1 MANITK
7 INLKGIEYN
16 LSDSEA
22 RNLIAQ
28 LQESTYSKEEVDGLV
43 SAIDDKID
51 GIDLAA
57 YETKA
62 DAANKYQPKGDY
74 LTEHQDISGLAT
86 KQEVTDAIAGVDV
99 SGQLTNYLTKDE
111 AEDTYLTANSMDQA
125 LYDDATDNSTTF
137 GSVVA
142 DVNDLKDSV
151 ANTYTKTES
160 DGKYQ
165 AKGDY
170 LTEHQDI
177 SGKVDKVAGKGLS
190 TNDYSDADKAKVDA
204 TPTFWVGTQAEY
216 DAIAVKDNKT
226 FYYITD

>member
-43 SAIDDKID
+43 SAIDDKIE

-57 YETKA
+57 YETKEG
-62 DAANKYQPKGDY
+62 AASKYQPKGDY

-86 KQEVTDAIAGVDV
+86 KQEVADAVAGVDV
-99 SGQLTNYLTKDE
+99 TEQ
-111 AEDTYLTANSMDQA
+111 
-125 LYDDATDNSTTF
+125 
-137 GSVVA
+137 
-142 DVNDLKDSV
+142 LKDY
-151 ANTYTKTES
+151 ATKTSVDNAFNEIS
-160 DGKYQ
+160 DLSNRISTLSNKTEEKTTALEIDITALKQ
-165 AKGDY
+165 IDHSQY

-177 SGKVDKVAGKGLS
+177 SGKVDKESGKGLS

-204 TPTFWVGTQAEY
+204 APTFWVGTQAEY

-226 FYYITD
+226 FYYITEE